1 MIVLNYSVPFG
12 IHLIGL
18 GGNYLPQAL
27 MDVHLDTSQ
36 LLFTTVVDSARHHA
50 FADGV
55 LFFIFP

>member
-1 MIVLNYSVPFG
+1 
-12 IHLIGL
+12 L
-18 GGNYLPQAL
+18 GGIYLPQAL

-55 LFFIFP
+55 LFFVFP